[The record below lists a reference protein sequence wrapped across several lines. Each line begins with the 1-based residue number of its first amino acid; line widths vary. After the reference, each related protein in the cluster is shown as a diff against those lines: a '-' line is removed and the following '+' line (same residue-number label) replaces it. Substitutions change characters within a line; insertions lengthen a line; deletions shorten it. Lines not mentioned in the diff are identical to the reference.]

1 MVLNVRNVYNLLFET
16 QLPMLFL
23 YVTVYFLLLHTFFL
37 VFLIFIVQILLKAFD
52 SLFNGQFQCDNMP
65 LY

>member
-23 YVTVYFLLLHTFFL
+23 YVTVYFLLLH
-37 VFLIFIVQILLKAFD
+37 KC
-52 SLFNGQFQCDNMP
+52 FNLSYFYSSNFVENI
-65 LY
+65 